1 MDVLPQGAAPPDSYA
16 FSGSSE
22 QPHPRSAATVLDR
35 PRRRTIPPVSAGQ
48 PAHTGPADR
57 APGLDLPASLGVQLA
72 GEGDKGA
79 IICCGMRLL
88 DLELV
93 PSFLPK
99 APTDRRLAVVPN
111 FIGSMVPP
119 VCAITFPGRSYSP
132 SMMPPAGGARRQQ
145 PTCGSTSISGR
156 CGKRPAHAPRPLRL
170 PLSTCHRCDLWNK
183 QINGG
188 DPEGRADL
196 RRYGSDLRSGGS
208 AGSPALGTREARGAA
223 AKTSHCVPRGPNGS
237 HRGQCPPG
245 SV

>member
-1 MDVLPQGAAPPDSYA
+1 M
-16 FSGSSE
+16 
-22 QPHPRSAATVLDR
+22 RSAAVPSSRILARKPPSSIAPAVGPYPRSPLANPLIQVR
-35 PRRRTIPPVSAGQ
+35 PIGLRGSTSLPVSASSS
-48 PAHTGPADR
+48 
-57 APGLDLPASLGVQLA
+57 PGRDD
-72 GEGDKGA
+72 EGA
-79 IICCGMRLL
+79 IICWGMRLL

-132 SMMPPAGGARRQQ
+132 STMPPAGRARRQE